1 MFFQFE
7 TLFPQVRVYFRL
19 EGLHVEIFSAR
30 DVIPLD
36 PNGDCQVS
44 SPYLI
49 FVFFYTTAIWDQEIL
64 YLKVHKFATK
74 VSSQKTVR
82 LCVKQFFCVRV
93 GKFYNQ
99 LNFLRNQQ
107 LWWLWQTWGVVITRY
122 PWTLKNIAKIANV
135 NEKWQEWV
143 ILSLFELSNF
153 SEESK
158 AKACSSSW
166 GQRVSSLDT
175 SSLTHPPH

>member
-74 VSSQKTVR
+74 VFSQQNCASVCRAVFSRSYWTILQLAK
-82 LCVKQFFCVRV
+82 L
-93 GKFYNQ
+93 FY
-99 LNFLRNQQ
+99 
-107 LWWLWQTWGVVITRY
+107 T
-122 PWTLKNIAKIANV
+122 
-135 NEKWQEWV
+135 
-143 ILSLFELSNF
+143 
-153 SEESK
+153 
-158 AKACSSSW
+158 
-166 GQRVSSLDT
+166 T
-175 SSLTHPPH
+175 SSCDGYDKYEL